1 MEDLHTVD
9 IREPEVENNHGGRV
23 DGLVVKTGVTG
34 RGGTD
39 LMAKGTQSDAA
50 CRQQCGV
57 VVDDEDGRHFSAPR
71 AGL

>member
-9 IREPEVENNHGGRV
+9 IREPEVENNHSGRV
-23 DGLVVKTGVTG
+23 DGRVGKTGVTG

-39 LMAKGTQSDAA
+39 LVAKGTLSDAA
-50 CRQQCGV
+50 CRQQCG